1 MKVQIT
7 KLPLEKAEFGKQV
20 DGSLSLKATAF
31 GGADFKKFDKKV
43 YNKVKSTT
51 GAVPR
56 EEANLEA
63 EGGETAYG
71 PISGQS
77 IPDHLKIIGKRHSE
91 GGVPM
96 NLPDDTFIF
105 SDTAALKISDPAILA
120 MFNRV
125 PKKGGYT
132 PAELAKPYDIN
143 KYKDILFDPDTGK
156 LEKNTATIM
165 IKNYIMK
172 LGALALVQESMK
184 GFPQGIPEMARP
196 YMEANNIAEEDLM
209 PELKEQAEAMAQQMP
224 QQQQMPME
232 DESMEQMPDDEMAEA
247 QYPEQ
252 MPSGAPVASPE
263 MLAQMQG
270 QGMPPEGM
278 MQQPPMRRGG
288 YIGIPYAKA
297 GLSKEPCPAG
307 MVWDPVYGCVPEAD
321 RHMQKYSPDQIQDF
335 FNRVRKSDGPTKDLY
350 DNILRE
356 NPDYFTLPADEFI
369 LQQYKDNHIPVIQL
383 ENGTYGVDY
392 MNLDDDQRQ
401 QKGVVDRNYLNES
414 MKAYDKAGYPPDE
427 WMEQMLNQNDP
438 NKLQNDRNL
447 EKEIEFYKQ
456 LDNYQQQY
464 EQNMQDCPCRKKIT
478 TPSGSMSQI
487 CVPCEQMP
495 MAAYGM
501 EMGGYDFPY
510 SQSDM
515 GSSNAPTYAKG
526 GLIKAQ
532 GGIEIT
538 PEMRDE
544 IDTQWSGDEQRY
556 LAYKRLENRLR
567 NDAAFKDQ
575 LYDQYKG
582 IIGDEAQYTSK
593 GAGKRGYYG
602 SLSSR
607 DKDFV
612 LDQLL
617 AQEKRNRV
625 LQAAG
630 NKYNWK
636 ARETGQRADTPN
648 KYLNQ
653 KTLDFIN
660 AHPELGLSED
670 DFKYGYVGQ
679 AAYRAYDKLMRET
692 DPTGAAA
699 HWAKQTGQNEPGQ
712 AGATAKISGIDNAS
726 TDTTLEEYLYEMD
739 EEPTPED
746 VDPKAKEKV
755 CRCTDPKTGKVS
767 EVVIAADAICE
778 CPGMKSEEIA
788 IPPRMP
794 ESPHFSIP
802 AKLNILRNAL
812 MRTKPAATNV
822 VLSGRAQVAPAYE
835 EYQTKV
841 DQALAAQNQLSNA
854 LMYGVS
860 GASATKQA
868 QLKDLLGK
876 SLNASIS
883 SVADVASRNVDRQRE
898 YNQQNA
904 TIDNTTMLANRAALK
919 EGLDAQTVRKD
930 TETANKNKKGYNT
943 YQAVIDAYKEMAQR
957 QNQGILYPQ
966 YASTYDEGFV
976 YPTGVEKPFN
986 EEVSPGFNDRYAY
999 WTEEAG
1005 GDKTKGFDMA
1015 WKEARLKSKFGGTMA
1030 HGGYVLASNAF
1041 PFLL

>member
-56 EEANLEA
+56 EDANLEA

-172 LGALALVQESMK
+172 LGSLALVQESMK
-184 GFPQGIPEMARP
+184 GFPQGIPEMAKP

-224 QQQQMPME
+224 QQQQMPMG

-288 YIGIPYAKA
+288 YIGIPYAQD
-297 GLSKEPCPAG
+297 GLEQRMELNRTDPATQDYIRTMNKYYERQG
-307 MVWDPVYGCVPEAD
+307 LGEYLPYGTGPMNYNQLQNWDEMNDILFPNDPRNQYNSIPSSD
-321 RHMQKYSPDQIQDF
+321 SPDYRLQRMQKA
-335 FNRVRKSDGPTKDLY
+335 T
-350 DNILRE
+350 E
-356 NPDYFTLPADEFI
+356 
-369 LQQYKDNHIPVIQL
+369 
-383 ENGTYGVDY
+383 
-392 MNLDDDQRQ
+392 
-401 QKGVVDRNYLNES
+401 
-414 MKAYDKAGYPPDE
+414 
-427 WMEQMLNQNDP
+427 
-438 NKLQNDRNL
+438 
-447 EKEIEFYKQ
+447 
-456 LDNYQQQY
+456 
-464 EQNMQDCPCRKKIT
+464 DCPCMKDAIVQGVPQK
-478 TPSGSMSQI
+478 I

-575 LYDQYKG
+575 LYEQYKG
-582 IIGDEAQYTSK
+582 IIGDEAQYTGK

-746 VDPKAKEKV
+746 GDPKAKEKV

-812 MRTKPAATNV
+812 MRTKPAATNA

-898 YNQQNA
+898 TNQQNA

-999 WTEEAG
+999 WTEQAG
-1005 GDKTKGFDMA
+1005 GDKKQGFDMA

>member
-31 GGADFKKFDKKV
+31 GGGDYKKFDKKV

-56 EEANLEA
+56 EQANLEA

-77 IPDHLKIIGKRHSE
+77 IPDHLKIIGKRHTE

-143 KYKDILFDPDTGK
+143 KYKDILFDPDSGK

-196 YMEANNIAEEDLM
+196 YMEANNIAEEDLI
-209 PELKEQAEAMAQQMP
+209 PELKEQAEAMAQQMS
-224 QQQQMPME
+224 QQQQMPM
-232 DESMEQMPDDEMAEA
+232 DDGSMEQMPDNEMAEE
-247 QYPEQ
+247 QYPQQ

-270 QGMPPEGM
+270 QGMPPEAM
-278 MQQPPMRRGG
+278 MQQPTMKRGG
-288 YIGIPYAKA
+288 YMGIPYAKA

-392 MNLDDDQRQ
+392 MNLDNDQRQ

-427 WMEQMLNQNDP
+427 WMEQILNQNDR

-447 EKEIEFYKQ
+447 EKQIEFYKQ

-464 EQNMQDCPCRKKIT
+464 EQNMQDCPCRKKVI

-501 EMGGYDFPY
+501 AMGGYDFPY
-510 SQSDM
+510 DQSDM
-515 GSSNAPTYAKG
+515 GSSNTPTYANG

-532 GGIEIT
+532 EGITIT
-538 PEMRDE
+538 PEMRNE
-544 IDTQWSGDEQRY
+544 IDTQWSGDEARY
-556 LAYKRLENRLR
+556 LAYKRLENKLR
-567 NDAAFKDQ
+567 TDPTFKQQ
-575 LYDQYKG
+575 LYDKYKNV
-582 IIGDEAQYTSK
+582 IGDEGQYTS
-593 GAGKRGYYG
+593 GNRGKSGYYS

-607 DKDFV
+607 DENFV

-617 AQEKRNRV
+617 AQEKRNKI

-630 NKYNWK
+630 EKYNWRAK
-636 ARETGQRADTPN
+636 ESGQKADTPN
-648 KYLNQ
+648 KYVNQ
-653 KTLDFIN
+653 KTLQFIQQ
-660 AHPELGLSED
+660 HPELGLKED
-670 DFKYGYVGQ
+670 DFKYGYIGQ
-679 AAYRAYDKLMRET
+679 AAYRAYADLMKEI
-692 DPTGAAA
+692 DPTGAAQ
-699 HWAKQTGQNEPGQ
+699 HWAKQTGQADEMGN
-712 AGATAKISGIDNAS
+712 TTISGIDNAS
-726 TDTTLEEYLYEMD
+726 TDTTLEQYLYETED
-739 EEPTPED
+739 KAPT
-746 VDPKAKEKV
+746 AKKPQDKI
-755 CRCTDPKTGKVS
+755 CKCTDPKTGQVS
-767 EVVIAADAICE
+767 QVVIAADAICE
-778 CPGMKSEEIA
+778 CPGMKSEEIP

-794 ESPHFSIP
+794 ETPHFSIP
-802 AKLNILRNAL
+802 AKLNMLRNAM
-812 MRTKPAATNV
+812 MRTKPAATNA
-822 VLSGRAQVAPAYE
+822 VLVGRAQVAPAYE

-898 YNQQNA
+898 ANQQNA
-904 TIDNTTMLANRAALK
+904 TIDNTNMLANRSALK
-919 EGLDAQTVRKD
+919 ESLDAQALRKD
-930 TETANKNKKGYNT
+930 TETANKNKKMYNT
-943 YQAVIDAYKEMAQR
+943 YQAWIDAYKEMAKTQ
-957 QNQGILYPQ
+957 QLAITTPQ
-966 YASTYDEGFV
+966 YAPSYDTGFI
-976 YPTGVEKPFN
+976 YSTGVEKPLTG
-986 EEVSPGFNDRYAY
+986 EI
-999 WTEEAG
+999 TEDELDAMTRRNQEKGIVDYKEARQL
-1005 GDKTKGFDMA
+1005 A
-1015 WKEARLKSKFGGTMA
+1015 IQEARLKRSRSGGAMA

>member
-56 EEANLEA
+56 EDANLEA

-172 LGALALVQESMK
+172 LGSLALVQESMK
-184 GFPQGIPEMARP
+184 GFPQGIPEMAKP

-224 QQQQMPME
+224 QQQQMPMG

-288 YIGIPYAKA
+288 YIGIPYAQD
-297 GLSKEPCPAG
+297 GLEQRMELNRTDPATQDYIRTMNKYYERQG
-307 MVWDPVYGCVPEAD
+307 LGEYLPYGTGPMNYNQLQNWDEMNDILFPNDPRNQYNSIPSSD
-321 RHMQKYSPDQIQDF
+321 SPDYRLQRMQKA
-335 FNRVRKSDGPTKDLY
+335 T
-350 DNILRE
+350 E
-356 NPDYFTLPADEFI
+356 
-369 LQQYKDNHIPVIQL
+369 
-383 ENGTYGVDY
+383 
-392 MNLDDDQRQ
+392 
-401 QKGVVDRNYLNES
+401 
-414 MKAYDKAGYPPDE
+414 
-427 WMEQMLNQNDP
+427 
-438 NKLQNDRNL
+438 
-447 EKEIEFYKQ
+447 
-456 LDNYQQQY
+456 
-464 EQNMQDCPCRKKIT
+464 DCPCMKDAIVQGVPQK
-478 TPSGSMSQI
+478 I

-575 LYDQYKG
+575 LYEQYKG
-582 IIGDEAQYTSK
+582 IIGDEAQYTGK

-812 MRTKPAATNV
+812 MRTKPAATNA

-898 YNQQNA
+898 TNQQNA

-999 WTEEAG
+999 WTEQAG
-1005 GDKTKGFDMA
+1005 GDKKQGFDMA

>member
-105 SDTAALKISDPAILA
+105 SDTAALKISDPSILA

-184 GFPQGIPEMARP
+184 GFPQGIPEMAKP

-224 QQQQMPME
+224 QQQQMPMG

-288 YIGIPYAKA
+288 YIGIPYAQD
-297 GLSKEPCPAG
+297 GLEQRMELNRTDPATQDYIRTMNKYYERQG
-307 MVWDPVYGCVPEAD
+307 LGEYLPYGTGPMNYNQLQNWDEMNDILFPNDPRNQYNSIPSSD
-321 RHMQKYSPDQIQDF
+321 SPDYRLQRMQKA
-335 FNRVRKSDGPTKDLY
+335 T
-350 DNILRE
+350 E
-356 NPDYFTLPADEFI
+356 
-369 LQQYKDNHIPVIQL
+369 
-383 ENGTYGVDY
+383 
-392 MNLDDDQRQ
+392 
-401 QKGVVDRNYLNES
+401 
-414 MKAYDKAGYPPDE
+414 
-427 WMEQMLNQNDP
+427 
-438 NKLQNDRNL
+438 
-447 EKEIEFYKQ
+447 
-456 LDNYQQQY
+456 
-464 EQNMQDCPCRKKIT
+464 DCPCMKDAIVQGVPQK
-478 TPSGSMSQI
+478 I

-538 PEMRDE
+538 PEIQNQ
-544 IDTQWSGDEQRY
+544 IDTQWSGNKEAY
-556 LAYKRLENRLR
+556 LEYMRKYNYIMN
-567 NDAAFKDQ
+567 NDALRKKIFEK
-575 LYDQYKG
+575 YKG
-582 IIGDEAQYTSK
+582 VIEDETSYTGKKK
-593 GAGKRGYYG
+593 GNWYD
-602 SLSSR
+602 SLIER
-607 DKDFV
+607 DEEAVIKAL
-612 LDQLL
+612 LD
-617 AQEKRNRV
+617 QEKRNAILRTSGFK
-625 LQAAG
+625 AAEAG
-630 NKYNWK
+630 QSPYANKKWI
-636 ARETGQRADTPN
+636 T
-648 KYLNQ
+648 Q
-653 KTLDFIN
+653 KTKDYLA
-660 AHPELGLSED
+660 AHPELGLVEA
-670 DFKYGYVGQ
+670 DFDRGHIGQ
-679 AAYRAYDKLMRET
+679 AAYQAYNKAIQELNET
-692 DPTGAAA
+692 GYNSY
-699 HWAKQTGQNEPGQ
+699 WADQSGVNDENVPGMPQ
-712 AGATAKISGIDNAS
+712 VSGIENVS
-726 TDTTLEEYLYEMD
+726 SNTTLGQFLYGID

-746 VDPKAKEKV
+746 GDPKAKEKV

-778 CPGMKSEEIA
+778 CSGMKSEEIA

-812 MRTKPAATNV
+812 MRTKPAATNA

-898 YNQQNA
+898 TNQQNA

>member
-56 EEANLEA
+56 EDANLEA

-172 LGALALVQESMK
+172 LGSLALVQESMK
-184 GFPQGIPEMARP
+184 GFPQGIPEMAKP

-224 QQQQMPME
+224 QQQQMPMG
-232 DESMEQMPDDEMAEA
+232 DESMEQMPGNEMAEA
-247 QYPEQ
+247 EYPEQ

-288 YIGIPYAKA
+288 YIGIPYAQD
-297 GLSKEPCPAG
+297 GLEQRMELNRTDPATQDYIRTMNKYYERQG
-307 MVWDPVYGCVPEAD
+307 LGEYLPYGTGPMNYNQLQNWDEMNDILFPNDPRNQYNSIPSSD
-321 RHMQKYSPDQIQDF
+321 SPDYRLQRMQKA
-335 FNRVRKSDGPTKDLY
+335 T
-350 DNILRE
+350 E
-356 NPDYFTLPADEFI
+356 
-369 LQQYKDNHIPVIQL
+369 
-383 ENGTYGVDY
+383 
-392 MNLDDDQRQ
+392 
-401 QKGVVDRNYLNES
+401 
-414 MKAYDKAGYPPDE
+414 
-427 WMEQMLNQNDP
+427 
-438 NKLQNDRNL
+438 
-447 EKEIEFYKQ
+447 
-456 LDNYQQQY
+456 
-464 EQNMQDCPCRKKIT
+464 DCPCMKDAIVQGVPQK
-478 TPSGSMSQI
+478 I

-575 LYDQYKG
+575 LYEQYKG
-582 IIGDEAQYTSK
+582 IIGDEAQYTGK

-746 VDPKAKEKV
+746 GDPKAKEKV

-812 MRTKPAATNV
+812 MRTKPAATNA

-898 YNQQNA
+898 TNQQNA

>member
-56 EEANLEA
+56 EDANLEA

-172 LGALALVQESMK
+172 LGSLALVQESMK
-184 GFPQGIPEMARP
+184 GFPQGIPEMAKP

-224 QQQQMPME
+224 QQQQMPMG

-288 YIGIPYAKA
+288 YIGIPYAQD
-297 GLSKEPCPAG
+297 GLEQRMELNRTDPATQDYIRTMNKYYERQG
-307 MVWDPVYGCVPEAD
+307 LGEYLPYGTGPMNYNQLQNWDEMNDILFPNDPRNQYNSIPSSD
-321 RHMQKYSPDQIQDF
+321 SPDYRLQRMQKA
-335 FNRVRKSDGPTKDLY
+335 T
-350 DNILRE
+350 E
-356 NPDYFTLPADEFI
+356 
-369 LQQYKDNHIPVIQL
+369 
-383 ENGTYGVDY
+383 
-392 MNLDDDQRQ
+392 
-401 QKGVVDRNYLNES
+401 
-414 MKAYDKAGYPPDE
+414 
-427 WMEQMLNQNDP
+427 
-438 NKLQNDRNL
+438 
-447 EKEIEFYKQ
+447 
-456 LDNYQQQY
+456 
-464 EQNMQDCPCRKKIT
+464 DCPCMKDAIVQGVPQK
-478 TPSGSMSQI
+478 I

-575 LYDQYKG
+575 LYEQYKG
-582 IIGDEAQYTSK
+582 IIGDEAQYTGK

-746 VDPKAKEKV
+746 GDPKAKEKV

-812 MRTKPAATNV
+812 MRTKPAATNA

-999 WTEEAG
+999 WTEQAG
-1005 GDKTKGFDMA
+1005 GDKKQGFDMA

>member
-56 EEANLEA
+56 EDANLEA

-184 GFPQGIPEMARP
+184 GFPQGIPEMAKP

-232 DESMEQMPDDEMAEA
+232 DESMEQMPGNEMAEA

-297 GLSKEPCPAG
+297 GLSKEPCPEG
-307 MVWDPVYGCVPEAD
+307 MVYDPIYGCIPAAEKHIKEYAPE
-321 RHMQKYSPDQIQDF
+321 QIDNYFKKF
-335 FNRVRKSDGPTKDLY
+335 FDSAKPFNEIQE
-350 DNILRE
+350 NI
-356 NPDYFTLPADEFI
+356 NPDYWYSPKSPFFRQMMDDNKVPYIETTPN
-369 LQQYKDNHIPVIQL
+369 QYTIPYK
-383 ENGTYGVDY
+383 E
-392 MNLDDDQRQ
+392 LDDDQKRQ
-401 QKGVVDRNYLNES
+401 LYYLNE
-414 MKAYDKAGYPPDE
+414 GYTNKKLEILNQMGIPPDE
-427 WMEQMLNQNDP
+427 WMEYIQKMELMPKSNPFPSNGQNEKF
-438 NKLQNDRNL
+438 NELYQKMND
-447 EKEIEFYKQ
+447 EYE
-456 LDNYQQQY
+456 DNI
-464 EQNMQDCPCRKKIT
+464 QDCPCRKKEFVNN
-478 TPSGSMSQI
+478 QI
-487 CVPCEQMP
+487 KEVCVPCEQMP

-575 LYDQYKG
+575 LYEQYKG
-582 IIGDEAQYTSK
+582 IIGDEAQYTGK

-746 VDPKAKEKV
+746 GDPKAKEKV

-778 CPGMKSEEIA
+778 CSGMKSEEIA

-812 MRTKPAATNV
+812 MRTKPAATNA

-898 YNQQNA
+898 TNQQNA

-976 YPTGVEKPFN
+976 YPTGVEKPLTG
-986 EEVSPGFNDRYAY
+986 EVSPGFNDRYAY
-999 WTEEAG
+999 WTEQAG

>member
-31 GGADFKKFDKKV
+31 GGGDYKKFDKKV

-77 IPDHLKIIGKRHSE
+77 IPDHLKIIGKRHTE

-143 KYKDILFDPDTGK
+143 KYKDILFDPDSGK

-196 YMEANNIAEEDLM
+196 YMEANNIAEEDLI
-209 PELKEQAEAMAQQMP
+209 PELKEQAEAMAQQMS
-224 QQQQMPME
+224 QQQQMPM
-232 DESMEQMPDDEMAEA
+232 DDGSMEQMPDNEMAEE
-247 QYPEQ
+247 QYPQQ

-270 QGMPPEGM
+270 QGMPPEAM

-288 YIGIPYAKA
+288 YIGIPYAQ
-297 GLSKEPCPAG
+297 PG
-307 MVWDPVYGCVPEAD
+307 MEMGPVKDHPDKTSPYEDDRKRYWQKTFDKNPEQYYD
-321 RHMQKYSPDQIQDF
+321 RNQPGMQEYINTINRYKQIRGEDEYLP
-335 FNRVRKSDGPTKDLY
+335 SGEGPLNQNQLEQYNQLLFDLY
-350 DNILRE
+350 DEIPGQKFFDKEGNELPG
-356 NPDYFTLPADEFI
+356 NPNPKSPE
-369 LQQYKDNHIPVIQL
+369 QYLNQFKEQL
-383 ENGTYGVDY
+383 E
-392 MNLDDDQRQ
+392 
-401 QKGVVDRNYLNES
+401 
-414 MKAYDKAGYPPDE
+414 
-427 WMEQMLNQNDP
+427 
-438 NKLQNDRNL
+438 
-447 EKEIEFYKQ
+447 
-456 LDNYQQQY
+456 
-464 EQNMQDCPCRKKIT
+464 DCPCMKVMYVQGIPQKK
-478 TPSGSMSQI
+478 

-501 EMGGYDFPY
+501 AMGGYDFPY
-510 SQSDM
+510 DQSDM
-515 GSSNAPTYAKG
+515 GSSNTPTYANG

-532 GGIEIT
+532 EGITIT
-538 PEMRDE
+538 PEMRNE
-544 IDTQWSGDEQRY
+544 IDTQWSGDEARY
-556 LAYKRLENRLR
+556 LAYKRLENKLR
-567 NDAAFKDQ
+567 TDPTFKQQ
-575 LYDQYKG
+575 LYDKYKNVIADQG
-582 IIGDEAQYTSK
+582 QYTS
-593 GAGKRGYYG
+593 GNTGKSGYYG

-607 DKDFV
+607 DENFV

-617 AQEKRNRV
+617 AQEKRNKI

-630 NKYNWK
+630 EKYNWRAK
-636 ARETGQRADTPN
+636 ESGQKADTPN
-648 KYLNQ
+648 KYVNQ
-653 KTLDFIN
+653 KTLQFIQQ
-660 AHPELGLSED
+660 HPELGLKED

-679 AAYRAYDKLMRET
+679 AAYRAYDKLMREI
-692 DPTGAAA
+692 DPNGAAQ
-699 HWAKQTGQNEPGQ
+699 HWAQQTGQSDEMGN
-712 AGATAKISGIDNAS
+712 TTISGIDNAS
-726 TDTTLEEYLYEMD
+726 TNTTLEQYLYETED
-739 EEPTPED
+739 KAPT
-746 VDPKAKEKV
+746 AKKPQDKI
-755 CRCTDPKTGKVS
+755 CKCTDPKTGQVS
-767 EVVIAADAICE
+767 QVKIPADAICE
-778 CPGMKSEEIA
+778 CPGMKSEEIP
-788 IPPRMP
+788 IPPVMP
-794 ESPHFSIP
+794 ETPHFSIP
-802 AKLNILRNAL
+802 AKLNMLRNAM
-812 MRTKPAATNV
+812 MRTKPAATNA
-822 VLSGRAQVAPAYE
+822 VLVGRAQVAPAYE

-841 DQALAAQNQLSNA
+841 DQSLAAQNQLSNA

-883 SVADVASRNVDRQRE
+883 SVADVAGRNVDRQRE
-898 YNQQNA
+898 ANQQNA
-904 TIDNTTMLANRAALK
+904 TIDNTNMLANRSALK
-919 EGLDAQTVRKD
+919 EGLDAQALRKD
-930 TETANKNKKGYNT
+930 TETANKNKKMYNT
-943 YQAVIDAYKEMAQR
+943 YQAWIDAYKEMAKTQ
-957 QNQGILYPQ
+957 QLAITTPQ
-966 YASTYDEGFV
+966 YAPSYDTGFI
-976 YPTGVEKPFN
+976 YSTGVQKPLTGEITEDELDVMTRRNQEKGI
-986 EEVSPGFNDRYAY
+986 VDY
-999 WTEEAG
+999 
-1005 GDKTKGFDMA
+1005 
-1015 WKEARLKSKFGGTMA
+1015 KEARQLAIQEARLRKSRSGGAMA

>member
-31 GGADFKKFDKKV
+31 GGGDYKKFDKKV

-77 IPDHLKIIGKRHSE
+77 IPDHLKIIGKRHTE

-143 KYKDILFDPDTGK
+143 KYKDILFDPDSGK

-196 YMEANNIAEEDLM
+196 YMEANNIAEEDLI

-224 QQQQMPME
+224 QQQQMPM
-232 DESMEQMPDDEMAEA
+232 DDGSMEQMPDNEMAEE
-247 QYPEQ
+247 QYPQQ

-270 QGMPPEGM
+270 QGMPPEAM
-278 MQQPPMRRGG
+278 MQQPPMKRGG
-288 YIGIPYAKA
+288 YMGIPYAQ
-297 GLSKEPCPAG
+297 PG
-307 MVWDPVYGCVPEAD
+307 MEMGPVKDHPDKTSPYEDDRKRYWQKTFDKNPEQYYD
-321 RHMQKYSPDQIQDF
+321 RNQPGMQEYIKTLNKYYQLQDNPETLPEGQGPLNEDQLKLYNNILF
-335 FNRVRKSDGPTKDLY
+335 DLY
-350 DNILRE
+350 DEIPGQKFFDKEGNELPG
-356 NPDYFTLPADEFI
+356 NPNPKSPE
-369 LQQYKDNHIPVIQL
+369 QYLNQFKEQL
-383 ENGTYGVDY
+383 E
-392 MNLDDDQRQ
+392 
-401 QKGVVDRNYLNES
+401 
-414 MKAYDKAGYPPDE
+414 
-427 WMEQMLNQNDP
+427 
-438 NKLQNDRNL
+438 
-447 EKEIEFYKQ
+447 
-456 LDNYQQQY
+456 
-464 EQNMQDCPCRKKIT
+464 DCPCMKVMYVQGIPQKK
-478 TPSGSMSQI
+478 

-501 EMGGYDFPY
+501 AMGGYDFPY
-510 SQSDM
+510 DQSDM
-515 GSSNAPTYAKG
+515 GSSNTPTYANG

-532 GGIEIT
+532 EGITIT
-538 PEMRDE
+538 PEMRNE
-544 IDTQWSGDEQRY
+544 IDTQWSGDEAKY
-556 LAYKRLENRLR
+556 LAYKKLENKLR
-567 NDAAFKDQ
+567 TDANFKQQ
-575 LYDQYKG
+575 LYDKYKNV
-582 IIGDEAQYTSK
+582 IEDDAQYTSRSK
-593 GAGKRGYYG
+593 SGSGYYEG
-602 SLSSR
+602 LKER
-607 DKDFV
+607 DPDFV
-612 LDQLL
+612 LEALL
-617 AQEKRNRV
+617 EQEKRNRI
-625 LQAAG
+625 LQAASEAHPEWG
-630 NKYNWK
+630 YRAK
-636 ARETGQRADTPN
+636 ESGQRADTPN

-653 KTLDFIN
+653 KTLKFIQE
-660 AHPELGLSED
+660 HPELGLKEE
-670 DFKYGYVGQ
+670 DFKRGYVSQ
-679 AAYRAYDKLMRET
+679 AAYIAYDKLMNEI
-692 DPTGAAA
+692 DPERAAA
-699 HWAKQTGQNEPGQ
+699 HWAQQTGQSDERGNTQ
-712 AGATAKISGIDNAS
+712 ISGIENAS
-726 TDTTLEEYLYEMD
+726 TNTTLEQYLYG
-739 EEPTPED
+739 
-746 VDPKAKEKV
+746 VDDDPQVEKKPQEKV

-778 CPGMKSEEIA
+778 CPGMKSEEIP

-794 ESPHFSIP
+794 ETPHFSIP
-802 AKLNILRNAL
+802 AKLNMLRNAM
-812 MRTKPAATNV
+812 MRTKPAATNA
-822 VLSGRAQVAPAYE
+822 VLVGRAQVAPAYE

-883 SVADVASRNVDRQRE
+883 SVADVAARNVDRQRE
-898 YNQQNA
+898 ANQQNA
-904 TIDNTTMLANRAALK
+904 TIDNTNMLANRASLK
-919 EGLDAQTVRKD
+919 ESLDAQALRKD
-930 TETANKNKKGYNT
+930 TETANKNKKMYNT
-943 YQAVIDAYKEMAQR
+943 YQAWIDAYKEMAQK
-957 QNQGILYPQ
+957 QNQNTLYPQ
-966 YASTYDEGFV
+966 YAATYDEGFV
-976 YPTGVEKPFN
+976 YPTGVQKPLTGEITEDELDAMTRRNQEKGI
-986 EEVSPGFNDRYAY
+986 VDY
-999 WTEEAG
+999 
-1005 GDKTKGFDMA
+1005 
-1015 WKEARLKSKFGGTMA
+1015 KEARQLAIQEARLRRSRSGGAMA